1 MRIYYVFDLDAY
13 LLLCKRLYIL
23 KLKDRFDMNAI
34 YFYKNHKD
42 MLKSNHHENIYVF
55 T

>member
-1 MRIYYVFDLDAY
+1 MRVYYVFDFDTN
-13 LLLCKRLYIL
+13 LLLCKRLCIL
-23 KLKDRFDMNAI
+23 ELKDRFNINAI

-42 MLKSNHHENIYVF
+42 MLKTNYHENLYVL